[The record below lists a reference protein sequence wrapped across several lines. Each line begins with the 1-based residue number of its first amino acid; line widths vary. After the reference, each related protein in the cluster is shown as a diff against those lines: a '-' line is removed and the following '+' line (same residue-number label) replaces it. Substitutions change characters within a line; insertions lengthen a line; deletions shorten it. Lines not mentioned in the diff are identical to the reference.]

1 MRKKTEQ
8 KSTTKRSAKSTAKK
22 AAPVKKAAIQAEK
35 AEPVKETAVPA
46 EKAEPVKETAIQ
58 AEKAE
63 PVKEAAVPA
72 EKVEPVKEAAVP
84 AEKAESVKQAAA
96 VTEAPVVQPDLG
108 PRRSVAFIG
117 SECYPFVKTGGL
129 GDVMYALP
137 KALAKLNLDVKVI
150 LPRYKCIPQK
160 FQEKMEYRGSFY
172 MNLCSDGKQ
181 Y

>member
-8 KSTTKRSAKSTAKK
+8 KSTAKKAASVKKAAAPAEK
-22 AAPVKKAAIQAEK
+22 AAPVKQVAA
-35 AEPVKETAVPA
+35 PA
-46 EKAEPVKETAIQ
+46 EKAAPVKEAAVP

-72 EKVEPVKEAAVP
+72 EKAVP
-84 AEKAESVKQAAA
+84 VKQAAV

-137 KALAKLNLDVKVI
+137 KALAN
-150 LPRYKCIPQK
+150 
-160 FQEKMEYRGSFY
+160 
-172 MNLCSDGKQ
+172 
-181 Y
+181 